1 MPKRWLVRTLQIG
14 DNPNSEHP
22 GHVNVSGTMDHGEQ
36 PIPTGTWIQMNLP
49 GFPTFIGFT
58 YVDAEAG
65 LSAKGGPRD
74 DSNLAEMPSMTVRL
88 PMPGVASKA
97 LSPEEVEG
105 LRLPKMPTWV
115 EEFYGPQPKPGTE
128 WGVWRRHPSLRGR
141 FHLES
146 PDDLQVVVHD
156 GGPRMSEHPPELVW
170 VRVTGVVGEVFYSR
184 LLNQPHNLKS
194 VRLGDTIQFL
204 VPTGGKHPL
213 MVTEKYLRERA
224 NWVVHPCRKCGL
236 SELFDAPSDL
246 ISKIFPDIP
255 ADAKLGTFT
264 TFCPLCG
271 GVQGAELHGF
281 GREDEAPTPTREPE
295 TSEKKWWQFWK

>member
-1 MPKRWLVRTLQIG
+1 
-14 DNPNSEHP
+14 
-22 GHVNVSGTMDHGEQ
+22 MDHAEQ

-58 YVDAEAG
+58 YVDPEAG

-74 DSNLAEMPSMTVRL
+74 DSDLAERPSMTVRL

-97 LSPEEVEG
+97 LSLEEIER
-105 LRLPKMPTWV
+105 LRLPDTPTWV
-115 EEFYGPQPKPGTE
+115 EEFYGPQPKPGTK
-128 WGVWRRHPSLRGR
+128 WGIWRQHPSLRGR
-141 FHLES
+141 FHPES

-156 GGPRMSEHPPELVW
+156 GGPRMSEHPAELVW
-170 VRVTGVVGEVFYSR
+170 VRVTGVEGEVFCAR
-184 LLNQPHNLKS
+184 LLNQPHNLQS

-204 VPTGGKHPL
+204 VPTGGKHPV

-224 NWVVHPCRKCGL
+224 NWIVHPCRKCGL

-255 ADAKLGTFT
+255 ADAELSMFT

-271 GVQGAELHGF
+271 GVQGAELRGSSSA
-281 GREDEAPTPTREPE
+281 DAPPAHEPE
-295 TSEKKWWQFWK
+295 RSKKKWWQFWQ